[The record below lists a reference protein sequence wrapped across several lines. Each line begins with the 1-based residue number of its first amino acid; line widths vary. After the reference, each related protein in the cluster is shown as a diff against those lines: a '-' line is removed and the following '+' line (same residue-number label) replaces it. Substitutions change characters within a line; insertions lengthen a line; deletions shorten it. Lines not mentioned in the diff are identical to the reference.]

1 MKTII
6 DVKGLK
12 KSYKGKEVIHGI
24 DFSVKEGE
32 ILCVLGPNGAGKSTT
47 INIITG
53 ALRCDSGSIRY
64 KGENIYNDLLGF
76 KSHLGVVPQ
85 DLALYEDLS
94 AEKNVLFFASLY
106 GLKGEE
112 LKAGCRF
119 ALDFAGLSG
128 SANDKVN
135 TFSGG
140 MKRRLNIACAIA
152 HKPELLIM
160 DEPTVGIDPQSREHI
175 LEGARQLCSQGMA
188 ILYTTHYIEE
198 VEKISKRIIIMDVG
212 GIIAEGTAESLKA
225 GIERT
230 RRYRIGVES
239 EAQFDI
245 SGLLRVDGVS
255 DARFKDG
262 IIDISTDSQVEN
274 LNKIIAA
281 LIGSGLK
288 INNINAE
295 TSSLETVF
303 LQLTGK
309 SLRD

>member
-1 MKTII
+1 
-6 DVKGLK
+6 
-12 KSYKGKEVIHGI
+12 
-24 DFSVKEGE
+24 
-32 ILCVLGPNGAGKSTT
+32 
-47 INIITG
+47 
-53 ALRCDSGSIRY
+53 
-64 KGENIYNDLLGF
+64 
-76 KSHLGVVPQ
+76 
-85 DLALYEDLS
+85 
-94 AEKNVLFFASLY
+94 
-106 GLKGEE
+106 
-112 LKAGCRF
+112 
-119 ALDFAGLSG
+119 
-128 SANDKVN
+128 
-135 TFSGG
+135 
-140 MKRRLNIACAIA
+140 
-152 HKPELLIM
+152 M